1 MASLAILCLV
11 GMIVQLAGGNWNR
24 FLTLGSGSQD
34 PAKISGALKQCASD
48 TQRGWGHGAAASPSL
63 GAKRDMHFEPFL
75 GKQTKSIPN
84 RRTEPGHSRI
94 VAITSRSSRKM
105 GALHESYPAMSIS
118 AQGAKQK
125 SVDRTKFPSSPSACI
140 LVSLYVH
147 NSRLGACG

>member
-1 MASLAILCLV
+1 
-11 GMIVQLAGGNWNR
+11 MIVQLAGGNWNR

-48 TQRGWGHGAAASPSL
+48 TQRGWGHGAAASPSF

-94 VAITSRSSRKM
+94 VAITSRKM
-105 GALHESYPAMSIS
+105 GALHESYPEMFIS

-125 SVDRTKFPSSPSACI
+125 SVDRTKFPSSPGACI